1 MVSPMTERRFVLHN
15 DFVRVNVL
23 AFLKKLDLER
33 PLEVIVRPFIAKRT
47 LEQNARLW
55 ALHTKAAE
63 FVGCSAEDMHED
75 MLCKFYGHSEIQMPS
90 GDVKRI
96 PLKRSSQRNKKEFAQ
111 FMEQVEAFYISEL
124 GVYLDQREAA

>member
-1 MVSPMTERRFVLHN
+1 MNERRFVLHSEFILTN
-15 DFVRVNVL
+15 L
-23 AFLKKLDLER
+23 IAFLRKIDFAA
-33 PLEVIVRPFIAKRT
+33 PMEVIVRPYVERRS

-75 MLCKFYGHSEIQMPS
+75 MLCKVYGYTEVRMPS
-90 GDVKRI
+90 GDQKRI
-96 PLKRSSQRNKKEFAQ
+96 PLKRSSARNRKEFAA

-124 GVYLDQREAA
+124 GVWLDQREAA